1 MPTLSIAVI
10 GSGVI
15 GRTLASCFSR
25 AGHTVAFGARNTSDA
40 DLNEAAEKIGA
51 SVAAVNAA
59 IEAADVVVWAIPG
72 GAMQEAI
79 PAAAEY
85 LDGKVVVDATNKVGE
100 SRLHSLELIAEQA
113 PGAHA
118 YRAFNSVGWENFAD
132 PRYGEIT
139 GDLLYTG
146 PDGAPRDIA
155 EAVIGATGLR
165 PVRVGDNDKAALVD
179 NVAALW
185 FALAFDQGMGRG
197 VGFKVLTR

>member
-25 AGHTVAFGARNTSDA
+25 AGHTVAFGARNALDT
-40 DLNEAAEKIGA
+40 DLTKAAEEIGA
-51 SVAAVNAA
+51 SVAVVNTA
-59 IEAADVVVWAIPG
+59 IEAADAVVWAIPG
-72 GAMQEAI
+72 GAMPEAI
-79 PAAAEY
+79 RAAAAY

-100 SRLHSLELIAEQA
+100 SQLHSLDAITELA

-146 PDGAPRDIA
+146 PDGPPRDIA
-155 EAVIGATGLR
+155 EALIGATGLR
-165 PVRVGDNDKAALVD
+165 PVRVGDNDKVALVD
-179 NVAALW
+179 NIAALW

-197 VGFKVLTR
+197 LGFKVLNR

>member
-15 GRTLASCFSR
+15 GRTLASCFSQ
-25 AGHTVAFGARNTSDA
+25 AGHTVTFGARNPSDA
-40 DLNEAAEKIGA
+40 DLAEAAEQIGA
-51 SVAAVNAA
+51 TVGAVNAA

-72 GAMQEAI
+72 GAMPEAI
-79 PAAAEY
+79 PAAAAY
-85 LDGKVVVDATNKVGE
+85 LDGKVAIDATNRVGE
-100 SRLHSLELIAEQA
+100 PRLHSLDLIAEHA

-132 PRYGEIT
+132 PHYGEVT

-146 PDGAPRDIA
+146 PDGPSREIA
-155 EAVIGATGLR
+155 ETVIGATGLR
-165 PVRVGDNDKAALVD
+165 PVRVGDNDKATLVD